1 MRKFWVHLLL
11 SIAAILSY
19 GLVGSPDAAKAE
31 SEPQPAGQT
40 VTITETN
47 PVVQPTD
54 WAYIT
59 LKLVASKFN
68 CPSTLNLS
76 STYFISYVEITRY
89 EFAQVLS
96 ECLDKVTQLLRTQE
110 EITKIISKQE
120 LAALQKLQ
128 EEFSAELAS
137 MRFLE
142 AIQPPIS
149 IQPNEPI
156 YKHLQL
162 MIQEY
167 GCVPETRNSSY
178 DLGNTELKEAEFV
191 EIFNGC
197 LRRVN
202 QLAVSGTKQWTRA
215 ELEPLAKLNIEF
227 YYRRIR

>member
-19 GLVGSPDAAKAE
+19 SLVGAPDAAKAQ

-40 VTITETN
+40 VTITEPN
-47 PVVQPTD
+47 PIVKSTD

-59 LKLVASKFN
+59 LKLLASKFN
-68 CPSTLNLS
+68 CPSTPDLT
-76 STYFISYVEITRY
+76 STYFLSGVEIKRY

-96 ECLDKVTQLLRTQE
+96 ECLNKVSQLLPTQ
-110 EITKIISKQE
+110 EITKIITKQD

-128 EEFSAELAS
+128 EEFEAELAIVGKG
-137 MRFLE
+137 LE
-142 AIQPPIS
+142 GILPPIS

-167 GCVPETRNSSY
+167 GCVPETKNSSY

-215 ELEPLAKLNIEF
+215 ELEPLAKLESEF

>member
-1 MRKFWVHLLL
+1 MGKFSVHLLL

-19 GLVGSPDAAKAE
+19 GLVGLPDAAKAQ

-40 VTITETN
+40 VTVTEPN
-47 PVVQPTD
+47 PVVKPTD

-68 CPSTLNLS
+68 CPSTPDLS
-76 STYFISYVEITRY
+76 STYFISGVEITRY

-96 ECLDKVTQLLRTQE
+96 ECLDKVSQLLRTQE
-110 EITKIISKQE
+110 ITKIITKQDI
-120 LAALQKLQ
+120 AAIQKLQ
-128 EEFSAELAS
+128 EEFEAELS
-137 MRFLE
+137 TVGKGLQGIMS
-142 AIQPPIS
+142 PIS

-162 MIQEY
+162 IIQEY

-202 QLAVSGTKQWTRA
+202 QLAISGTKQWTRA
-215 ELEPLAKLNIEF
+215 ELEPLAKLESEF

>member
-11 SIAAILSY
+11 SIAAILSW
-19 GLVGSPDAAKAE
+19 GLVGLPDVAKAE
-31 SEPQPAGQT
+31 SEPLPTPQT
-40 VTITETN
+40 VTITEPN
-47 PVVQPTD
+47 PIVQPTD

-59 LKLVASKFN
+59 LKLVVSKFN
-68 CPSTLNLS
+68 CPSTPNLS
-76 STYFISYVEITRY
+76 STYFISGAEITRY

-96 ECLDKVTQLLRTQE
+96 ECLNNVSQLLPTQE
-110 EITKIISKQE
+110 KTQIISKQD
-120 LAALQKLQ
+120 LAAIQKLQ
-128 EEFSAELAS
+128 EEFMSELAS
-137 MRFLE
+137 MRSLE
-142 AIQPPIS
+142 GIFPPIS
-149 IQPNEPI
+149 IQPTEPI

-162 MIQEY
+162 VVQEY

-178 DLGNTELKEAEFV
+178 DLGNTQLKEAEFV

>member
-1 MRKFWVHLLL
+1 MDKFWVHLLL
-11 SIAAILSY
+11 SIAAILSWA
-19 GLVGSPDAAKAE
+19 LVGTPDAAKAQ

-47 PVVQPTD
+47 PVVKPTD

-59 LKLVASKFN
+59 LKLVASKFT
-68 CPSTLNLS
+68 CPSTPNLS
-76 STYFISYVEITRY
+76 STYFISDVEITRY

-96 ECLDKVTQLLRTQE
+96 ECLNKVNQLLPTQE
-110 EITKIISKQE
+110 RTKIIRKE
-120 LAALQKLQ
+120 NLAALQKLQ

-137 MRFLE
+137 MRSLE
-142 AIQPPIS
+142 AIMPPIF

-162 MIQEY
+162 IIHEY
-167 GCVPETRNSSY
+167 GCVPETRNNSY
-178 DLGNTELKEAEFV
+178 DIGNTELKEAEFV

-215 ELEPLAKLNIEF
+215 ELEPWAELRIEF

>member
-19 GLVGSPDAAKAE
+19 SLVGSPDAAKAQ

-59 LKLVASKFN
+59 LKLLASKFN
-68 CPSTLNLS
+68 CPSTPNLS
-76 STYFISYVEITRY
+76 STYFISNVEITRY

-96 ECLDKVTQLLRTQE
+96 ECLNNVSQLLRTQE

-149 IQPNEPI
+149 IQPNEHI

-178 DLGNTELKEAEFV
+178 DLGKTELKEAEFV
-191 EIFNGC
+191 KIFNGC

>member
-1 MRKFWVHLLL
+1 MGKFWMYLLL
-11 SIAAILSY
+11 SIAAILSWA
-19 GLVGSPDAAKAE
+19 LVAVPDAANAQ
-31 SEPQPAGQT
+31 SEPLPTPQT
-40 VTITETN
+40 VTTTEPN
-47 PVVQPTD
+47 PIVKPTD

-68 CPSTLNLS
+68 CTFTPNLW
-76 STYFISYVEITRY
+76 STYFISNVEITRY

-96 ECLDKVTQLLRTQE
+96 ECLNNVSQLLRTQE

-128 EEFSAELAS
+128 EEFWAELAS

-142 AIQPPIS
+142 AIQSPIS

-162 MIQEY
+162 MIHEY

-202 QLAVSGTKQWTRA
+202 QLAISGTKQWTRA
-215 ELEPLAKLNIEF
+215 ELEPLAKLNREF